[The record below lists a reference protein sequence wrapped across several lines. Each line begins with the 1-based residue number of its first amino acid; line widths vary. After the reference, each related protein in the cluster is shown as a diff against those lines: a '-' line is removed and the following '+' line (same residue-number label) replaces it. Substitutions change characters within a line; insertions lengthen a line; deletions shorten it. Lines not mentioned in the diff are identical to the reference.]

1 MNVEQLG
8 TNAEAFHK
16 RLAGLRETTK
26 ALSWISPDLLPQ
38 AFKELIA
45 TSNTLRLAAE
55 ELYEQNEEL
64 LRTRYLLEEQCQT
77 YQDLFELTSD
87 AYLVTNTEGIIE
99 EANCAAC
106 DLLACSKQFL
116 VGKPIFNFVSLE
128 ECQRFRSEI
137 KISQPKKSRKL
148 VPPLKQHQSNLSDAA
163 FTVGVVKN
171 KQGKPQTIHWL
182 IPDKTGYQ
190 RVELTPL
197 NSDYN
202 NYDISKNRPVHK
214 YYKGEI
220 IPLNPLVICYVR
232 QGSVKLTTF
241 FETGQEVML
250 GLATPD
256 MVFGSSITSL
266 KTYEARALS
275 DVELVTIYEAE
286 IAANPFLSYT
296 LLPKIKQQLR
306 QTESFLFIFA
316 KRRVKERLLDFLLLL
331 KQEIGERVA
340 KGTRISIRFTHEEIA
355 SACCT
360 TRVTITRLMGKLQ
373 QQGFI
378 NFDSKN
384 HIILNDSLENFLV

>member
-1 MNVEQLG
+1 MNVEQLA
-8 TNAEAFHK
+8 TNAELFHK
-16 RLAGLRETTK
+16 RLARLQETTK

-45 TSNTLRLAAE
+45 TSNTLQLAAE

-64 LRTRYLLEEQCQT
+64 LRTQYLLEQECQT
-77 YQDLFELTSD
+77 FQKLFELTSD
-87 AYLVTNTEGIIE
+87 AYLVTNSEGIIE
-99 EANCAAC
+99 EANSAAC

-128 ECQRFRSEI
+128 ECQRFNSEI
-137 KISQPKKSRKL
+137 QISQSEKSRKL
-148 VPPLKQHQSNLSDAA
+148 VLLKQRKSNSFYAA

-171 KQGKPQTIHWL
+171 KQGKPQMLHWL
-182 IPDKTGYQ
+182 MGEKTGHQ
-190 RVELTPL
+190 PVELTPF
-197 NSDYN
+197 NYDCN
-202 NYDISKNRPVHK
+202 DYDISQNRPLHK
-214 YYKGEI
+214 YYKGET
-220 IPLNPLVICYVR
+220 IPLNPLAICYVR

-241 FETGQEVML
+241 CETGEEVML
-250 GLATPD
+250 GLATPN

-266 KTYEARALS
+266 NTYQAIALS

-296 LLPKIKQQLR
+296 LLPKIKQRLR

-316 KRRVKERLLDFLLLL
+316 KRRVEERLQDFLLLL
-331 KQEIGERVA
+331 KQEIGHTVA

-360 TRVTITRLMGKLQ
+360 TRVTITRLMSKLQ
-373 QQGFI
+373 REGFMS
-378 NFDSKN
+378 FDSTN
-384 HIILNDSLENFLV
+384 HIILNDLV

>member
-1 MNVEQLG
+1 MNVEQLA
-8 TNAEAFHK
+8 TNAELFHK
-16 RLAGLRETTK
+16 RLAGLQETTK

-64 LRTRYLLEEQCQT
+64 LRTSYLLEEECQT
-77 YQDLFELTSD
+77 YQDLFELTLD
-87 AYLVTNTEGIIE
+87 AYLVTNSEGIIK
-99 EANCAAC
+99 EANSAAC

-128 ECQRFRSEI
+128 ECQRFPSEI
-137 KISQPKKSRKL
+137 QISQSEKSREL
-148 VPPLKQHQSNLSDAA
+148 VLLKQHQSNSSYAA

-171 KQGKPQTIHWL
+171 KQGKPQTLHWL
-182 IPDKTGYQ
+182 MGEKTGHQ

-197 NSDYN
+197 NYDCN
-202 NYDISKNRPVHK
+202 DYDISQNRPVHK
-214 YYKGEI
+214 YYKGET

-232 QGSVKLTTF
+232 QGSVRLTTF
-241 FETGQEVML
+241 CETGEEVML

-266 KTYEARALS
+266 NTYQAIALS

-286 IAANPFLSYT
+286 IAANPFLSYA
-296 LLPKIKQQLR
+296 LLPKIKQRLR

-316 KRRVKERLLDFLLLL
+316 KRRVEERLQDFLLLL
-331 KQEIGERVA
+331 KQEIGQTVA
-340 KGTRISIRFTHEEIA
+340 NGTRISIRLTHEQIA

-360 TRVTITRLMGKLQ
+360 TRVTITRLMSKLQ

-378 NFDSKN
+378 SFDSKN
-384 HIILNDSLENFLV
+384 HIIIND